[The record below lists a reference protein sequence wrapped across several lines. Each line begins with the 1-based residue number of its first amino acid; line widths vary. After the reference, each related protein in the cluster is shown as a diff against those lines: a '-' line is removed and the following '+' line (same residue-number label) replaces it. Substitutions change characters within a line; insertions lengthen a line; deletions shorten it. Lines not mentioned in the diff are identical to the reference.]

1 MNPRGN
7 LLLVLSFAA
16 ALALPLFPAQGSSG
30 GPDPQGKGY
39 LTATFYVA

>member
-1 MNPRGN
+1 MGPRGN
-7 LLLVLSFAA
+7 LLAVLLFVA
-16 ALALPLFPAQGSSG
+16 ALALPLFLAPGSSG